1 MPAMP
6 QSHCYAVDHS
16 FYTRL
21 QRTPLAQQQGSFMRS
36 PQHYLRPTF
45 TVLVA
50 ILSLTAC
57 APPPAHDLILRG
69 GTVYDGSGSAPY
81 VGDVAI
87 DGDAI
92 VALGDIGKVTADIE
106 IDVSGLAVAPGF
118 VNMLSWAVESL
129 IEDGHSQ
136 SDIRQGVTLEVMG
149 EGSSMG
155 PLNDAM
161 RADMINT
168 QSDVHFDV
176 EWTTL
181 AEYLEFL
188 EQRGISTNVASFLG
202 AGTPR
207 EYVIGHE
214 DRPPTPDELEQMR
227 DIVRQAMEEGA
238 MGVASSLMYPPGL
251 FADTSE
257 LIELS
262 KVAAEYDGVYASHMR
277 DEGAHMIAAVDEL
290 LTIAREAN
298 IRAEIYHLKSSGQ
311 ANWPV
316 FDQAIQ
322 MIEDARAEGLQIT
335 ADVYTYPAGA
345 TGLNA
350 SVPPWVQEGGFK
362 ASVERMSDPELRDQ
376 IVREMKMPS
385 DEWENMYLAAGTP
398 DNILLTAFKNDD
410 LKPLT
415 GKTVAQVAAMRG
427 TDPAETILDLIV
439 EDGSRI
445 GTVYFTQSEDI
456 VRKASLLPWASFNS
470 DEASLAPEG
479 VFLNSNPHPRAY
491 GSFARVLAR
500 YVRDE
505 QVLTLQEAVRKLAAL
520 PAQVLKIDRRGE
532 LKEGFYADV
541 VVFDPDTIQDHATF
555 AEPHQYATGMVHV
568 FVNGEQVLKDGEH
581 TGATPGRAVWGPGRI
596 EGD

>member
-1 MPAMP
+1 
-6 QSHCYAVDHS
+6 
-16 FYTRL
+16 
-21 QRTPLAQQQGSFMRS
+21 MRS
-36 PQHYLRPTF
+36 PQHHFRLTIFP
-45 TVLVA
+45 LLA

-69 GTVYDGSGSAPY
+69 GTVYDGSGSVPY

-92 VALGDIGKVTADIE
+92 VALGDIGKATADIE

-161 RADMINT
+161 RADMIST

-376 IVREMKMPS
+376 IMREMKMPS

-415 GKTVAQVAAMRG
+415 GKTVAEVAAMRG

-532 LKEGFYADV
+532 LREGFYADV

-568 FVNGEQVLKDGEH
+568 FVNGEQVLKDGQH